1 MDRAEAIGRLPTTYA
16 AIISLLDEGVDEPG
30 IAQRLGVDVATIG
43 PLVTVAR
50 AKLARLLADGS
61 KPSGS

>member
-16 AIISLLDEGVDEPG
+16 AIISLLDEGASEG
-30 IAQRLGVDVATIG
+30 AIAQRLGVERPTVG

-50 AKLARLLADGS
+50 AKLARLLAD
-61 KPSGS
+61 

>member
-16 AIISLLDEGVDEPG
+16 AIISLLDEGHDE
-30 IAQRLGVDVATIG
+30 AAVADRLGVDPATIG

-50 AKLARLLADGS
+50 AKLARLLADGAG
-61 KPSGS
+61 P